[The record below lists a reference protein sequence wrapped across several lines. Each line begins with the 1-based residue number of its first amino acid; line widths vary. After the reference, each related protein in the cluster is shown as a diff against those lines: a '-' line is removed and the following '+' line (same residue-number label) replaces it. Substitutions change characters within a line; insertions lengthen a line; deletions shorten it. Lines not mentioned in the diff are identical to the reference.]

1 MLLPRTH
8 KREWEAYLRLV
19 DDGSLD
25 CRGRVCWSVRPCFA
39 IHRLQFDGTRTSRM
53 L

>member
-8 KREWEAYLRLV
+8 ELGWEAYLRLV

-39 IHRLQFDGTRTSRM
+39 VQRLQFDGTRTSRM